1 MRGGRKT
8 RLGTTT
14 SNNHQRSMAK
24 PLVISIEGNI
34 GVGKTTVIDELQR
47 ILSMNTDVA
56 VLREPVEEWESR
68 GFLAAMYDGKVDPSS
83 FQHMVLMSLAGDL
96 LHKLNERDFVLIITE
111 RSAKGNYHVFGKAN
125 LVDGTVEQSMYKFTY
140 ERVMNG
146 FPPCMQQ
153 SFIHLKGST
162 ATVKARMATRGRE
175 AEQDVADSYLDKLGT
190 LHDQWLAEEADVT
203 TIYVDNMTKQAVLH
217 YVAIHINFAIVN
229 YTEKYKHV
237 LTDKQKHAFVKVWN
251 VLSAV

>member
-1 MRGGRKT
+1 MV
-8 RLGTTT
+8 
-14 SNNHQRSMAK
+14 K

-34 GVGKTTVIDELQR
+34 GVGKTTVIDELER
-47 ILSMNTDVA
+47 TLASNMSVA
-56 VLREPVEEWESR
+56 VLREPVEEWESH

-125 LVDGTVEQSMYKFTY
+125 LTDGTVEHSMYKFTY

-146 FPPCMQQ
+146 FPPSMHQ

-162 ATVKARMATRGRE
+162 ATVKARMATRGRD
-175 AEQDVADSYLDKLGT
+175 AEKDVADSYLDKLGL
-190 LHDQWLAEEADVT
+190 LHDQWLGHEADVT
-203 TIYVDNMTKQAVLH
+203 TIYVDNMTKKAVLQH
-217 YVAIHINFAIVN
+217 VAMHINLAVTN
-229 YTEKYKHV
+229 YTETYKHV
-237 LTDKQKHAFVKVWN
+237 LTDKQKHAFVEVWN
-251 VLSAV
+251 VLAAV